1 MVAAVLAEKRDTIA
15 GGHRMGVLCARW
27 SRRNTVAELTL
38 EAVRHVAELAHLRFS
53 PEELERLRGEL
64 EGILTHINQLQ
75 EVDTAAIPPT
85 AQVIEVTT
93 VLRQDAVRPS
103 LPVDVALRNVPR
115 TEENFIEVDAVLEES

>member
-1 MVAAVLAEKRDTIA
+1 MVAAVRTEKRDTIA
-15 GGHRMGVLCARW
+15 GGHRMGADCARW
-27 SRRNTVAELTL
+27 SRRKTVAELTL

>member
-1 MVAAVLAEKRDTIA
+1 M
-15 GGHRMGVLCARW
+15 
-27 SRRNTVAELTL
+27 AELTL